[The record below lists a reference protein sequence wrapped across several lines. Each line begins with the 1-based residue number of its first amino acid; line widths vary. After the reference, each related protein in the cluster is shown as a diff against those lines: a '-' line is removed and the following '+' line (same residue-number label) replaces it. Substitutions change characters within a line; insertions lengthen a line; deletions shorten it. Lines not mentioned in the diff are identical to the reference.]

1 MSRLEQPTN
10 EACAIAEQGGGTTK
24 VEQLI
29 QQYCPDGV
37 EYRPIWSL
45 TAWDKKFNGIDKSKQ
60 KKIIKYNYLLAADLK
75 SYQVEGGTVKLL
87 TTNISNLY
95 TTEELAED
103 LASDGE
109 VVAIPWG
116 GNPVVQ
122 YYKGRFLTAD
132 NRIATSLDTTLLNN
146 KFLYYCMLSRMKLIA
161 SFYRGSG
168 IKHPEMA
175 KVLDLEIPVPPLPVQ
190 EEIVRILD
198 KFAELQAELQAKLQA
213 ELQKR
218 LQQYNYYRDKLLSFS
233 ELNRWGQS
241 VSVEWKKLGEI
252 CLKVCSGGTPSRG
265 NSNYFTGDIPWLR
278 TQEVDWNDIYDTEIK
293 ITEDAVKNSSAK
305 LIPENCVIIAMYGA
319 TAGKVGINKIPLTT
333 NQACCNLQINPQKAL
348 YKYVYYW
355 VCNEYEHLKSLG
367 QGSQNNINAQIIK
380 EYPIPVP
387 PLSEQQRIVD
397 ILDRFDTLTTDIT
410 AGLPAEIEARRKQ
423 YEYYRDQLLTFK
435 QKAS

>member
-1 MSRLEQPTN
+1 MSKIE
-10 EACAIAEQGGGTTK
+10 E
-24 VEQLI
+24 LI

-60 KKIIKYNYLLAADLK
+60 KNVIKYNYLLAADLK
-75 SYQVEGGTVKLL
+75 SYQVENGTVKLL

-116 GNPVVQ
+116 GNPIVQ

-132 NRIATSLDTTLLNN
+132 NRIATALDTTLLNN
-146 KFLYYCMLSRMKLIA
+146 KFLYYCMLNQMKLIA

-198 KFAELQAELQAKLQA
+198 NFSELQAELQA

-218 LQQYNYYRDKLLSFS
+218 LQQYNYYRDNLLSF
-233 ELNRWGQS
+233 EGRTD
-241 VSVEWKKLGEI
+241 VEWKKLGEI
-252 CLKVCSGGTPSRG
+252 YSFQYGKG
-265 NSNYFTGDIPWLR
+265 NTIPQGIGKYPVYGSNGI
-278 TQEVDWNDIYDTEIK
+278 VGSYDEFNS
-293 ITEDAVKNSSAK
+293 EDAPVIGHIGAYAGIVNWGQGKHFVTYNGVICK
-305 LIPENCVIIAMYGA
+305 LISKSVLPRYGYYLLLIQNFIEKA
-319 TAGKVGINKIPLTT
+319 NKASQPFVSYSILEEPL
-333 NQACCNLQINPQKAL
+333 
-348 YKYVYYW
+348 V
-355 VCNEYEHLKSLG
+355 
-367 QGSQNNINAQIIK
+367 
-380 EYPIPVP
+380 PVP
-387 PLSEQQRIVD
+387 PLTEQQRIVD
-397 ILDRFDTLTTDIT
+397 ILDRFDALTTDIT

-423 YEYYRDQLLTFK
+423 YEYYRDKLLTFK
-435 QKAS
+435 QKA

>member
-1 MSRLEQPTN
+1 MSK
-10 EACAIAEQGGGTTK
+10 IDD
-24 VEQLI
+24 LI

-60 KKIIKYNYLLAADLK
+60 KKVIKYNYLLAADLK
-75 SYQVEGGTVKLL
+75 SYQVENGTVKLL

-116 GNPVVQ
+116 GNPIVQ

-146 KFLYYCMLSRMKLIA
+146 KFLYYCMLSQMKLIA

-198 KFAELQAELQAKLQA
+198 NFTNLAAELQAELQARQ
-213 ELQKR
+213 
-218 LQQYNYYRDKLLSFS
+218 QQYNYYRDALLNV
-233 ELNRWGQS
+233 ECRIKN
-241 VSVEWKKLGEI
+241 VEWLPIPKFAELKAGKAIKSEELGEKKDDEHRYPCFGGNGI
-252 CLKVCSGGTPSRG
+252 RGYIGRMSHSGDYAIIGRQGALCGCVNWASGDFYATEHAVVCKP
-265 NSNYFTGDIPWLR
+265 L
-278 TQEVDWNDIYDTEIK
+278 
-293 ITEDAVKNSSAK
+293 
-305 LIPENCVIIAMYGA
+305 
-319 TAGKVGINKIPLTT
+319 GKVISR
-333 NQACCNLQINPQKAL
+333 
-348 YKYVYYW
+348 YVYYLFATANLNQYKSQGAQPGLS
-355 VCNEYEHLKSLG
+355 VQRLNELTF
-367 QGSQNNINAQIIK
+367 
-380 EYPIPVP
+380 PIPS
-387 PLSEQQRIVD
+387 LAEQQRIVS
-397 ILDRFDTLTTDIT
+397 ILDRFDALTNDLTQ
-410 AGLPAEIEARRKQ
+410 GLPAEIEARQQQ
-423 YEYYRDQLLTFK
+423 YEYYRERLLTFPK
-435 QKAS
+435 CRM

>member
-1 MSRLEQPTN
+1 MSKLEEPTN
-10 EACAIAEQGGGTTK
+10 EASAMQEEFSAIAEQGGGTTK
-24 VEQLI
+24 VEELI

-218 LQQYNYYRDKLLSFS
+218 LQQYNYYRDKLLSFN
-233 ELNRWGQS
+233 ELNR
-241 VSVEWKKLGEI
+241 
-252 CLKVCSGGTPSRG
+252 GG
-265 NSNYFTGDIPWLR
+265 
-278 TQEVDWNDIYDTEIK
+278 
-293 ITEDAVKNSSAK
+293 
-305 LIPENCVIIAMYGA
+305 
-319 TAGKVGINKIPLTT
+319 
-333 NQACCNLQINPQKAL
+333 KA
-348 YKYVYYW
+348 
-355 VCNEYEHLKSLG
+355 
-367 QGSQNNINAQIIK
+367 
-380 EYPIPVP
+380 
-387 PLSEQQRIVD
+387 
-397 ILDRFDTLTTDIT
+397 
-410 AGLPAEIEARRKQ
+410 
-423 YEYYRDQLLTFK
+423 
-435 QKAS
+435 